1 MSAVVKTVLL
11 VALTVA
17 VAYFAPTLIPQIG
30 QFFGATGFLATAI
43 GTLVLAVGVSVL
55 QYGISLIGRP
65 SPSPADAGKVNVRIA
80 EPPRWLAVGDTR
92 QGGGALFGDF
102 DAAGNFWYV
111 TVHSDSVLVNATQYY
126 FEDYPIT
133 VDANGYVTTDDF
145 CLTDKKE
152 PYEGSGT
159 KVPYFRIFTR
169 TYSADNPVPPG
180 VPELTAACPQWT
192 TDHVLA
198 GTTYS
203 VVMCKAISIDKR
215 TNIYKWSGVF
225 RIGEPNV
232 SIAGIWS
239 KPYDPRTNT
248 YGPTNN
254 PALIWAWFRTHRYG
268 RNKPFDSVNWDMVAA
283 MADICD
289 QTVTGLNGTHKRYEC
304 GLSIPDNK
312 ERALAE
318 QEILVTADA
327 QLSYDGEGKCWP
339 RVGYY
344 YQPTL
349 RITRNRDV
357 ISMESVEAQ
366 NGESETQGV
375 IVRYTDKEANYT
387 AQPSAAWTNPLY
399 YVEGQPAT
407 FLTIDALG
415 VHDHNQ
421 AMRLAKA
428 IGMRSQPTHKIVPTI
443 GLRGLRARQER
454 IFNLNYDNTF
464 AGDYEIVTPVEVDQ
478 AGVFCGLGCV
488 PIDADRWTLL
498 PGEEKPKPVIEDYD
512 AAPLP
517 PIPTGVVLTYNAGR
531 IEGTFG
537 APSRDD
543 IGYQFE
549 YIETSFLP
557 SEQWL
562 YMTVQMDTTF
572 VYSGSVQQGKSYS
585 VRYRSVASSGR
596 VSAWSTP
603 TVINVGTTIA
613 PANNLTVT
621 GGAGSANVSW
631 KNPNDINFYYSDIY
645 RGTTNVFTAATKIQA
660 NYAGGVGQVQAI
672 TDTTTAGT
680 KYYWVVARAS
690 DGTSATPT
698 GPVSGVIT

>member
-30 QFFGATGFLATAI
+30 AFFGASGFLATAI

-65 SPSPADAGKVNVRIA
+65 QPSPADAGKVNVRIA
-80 EPPRWLAVGDTR
+80 EPPRWLSVGDTR
-92 QGGGALFGDF
+92 QGGGSVFGDF

-111 TVHSDSVLVNATQYY
+111 TVHSDSVLATTLQY
-126 FEDYPIT
+126 FMEDIAIT
-133 VDANGYVTTDDF
+133 LDDNGYVTTNEF
-145 CLTDKKE
+145 CLNDKKE
-152 PYEGSGT
+152 PYEGTGT
-159 KVPYFRIFTR
+159 KIPYFRVFTR
-169 TYSADNPVPPG
+169 TYTADNPVPPT

-203 VVMCKAISIDKR
+203 VVMCKAIPIEKR

-225 RIGEPNV
+225 RIGEPNL
-232 SIAGIWS
+232 SIAGMWS
-239 KPYDPRTNT
+239 KPYDPRTDT
-248 YGPTNN
+248 YAATNN

-268 RNKPFDSVNWDMVAA
+268 RNKPFDSVNWDRVAE
-283 MADICD
+283 MANICD
-289 QTVTGLNGTHKRYEC
+289 QIVAGLNGSHKRYEC

-318 QEILVTADA
+318 QEILITADA

-344 YQPTL
+344 YAPTVK
-349 RITRNRDV
+349 ITRNRDV

-375 IVRYTDKEANYT
+375 IVRYVDREANYT
-387 AQPSAAWTNPLY
+387 AQPSAAWLNPLY
-399 YVEGQPAT
+399 YVPGQPAT

-428 IGMRSQPTHKIVPTI
+428 IGMRSQPTHKIVPTV

-478 AGVFCGLGCV
+478 AGIFCGFGCV

-498 PGEEKPKPVIEDYD
+498 AGEEKPKPVITDYD

-517 PIPTGVVLTYNAGR
+517 EMPTGVIFTFNNGR
-531 IEGTFG
+531 IEGSFTPP
-537 APSRDD
+537 ARADV
-543 IGYQFE
+543 GYQFE
-549 YIETSFLP
+549 YIETPLVP
-557 SEQWL
+557 SDQWL
-562 YMTVQMDTTF
+562 FMAVQMENNFTYT
-572 VYSGSVQQGKSYS
+572 GPVQEGKSYS
-585 VRYRSVASSGR
+585 IRYRSVASSGR
-596 VSAWSTP
+596 VSAYSTP
-603 TVINVGTTIA
+603 QVVNVARTIA

-621 GGAGSANVSW
+621 GAVGSSNVSW
-631 KNPNDINFYYSDIY
+631 KNPNDINFYYSDVY
-645 RGTTNVFTAATKIQA
+645 RGATNVFSAATKIVS
-660 NYAGGVGQVQAI
+660 NFAGGVGQVQAV
-672 TDTTTAGT
+672 TDTIAAGT
-680 KYYWVVARAS
+680 YYYWVVARSS

-698 GPVSGVIT
+698 GPVSGVVS